1 MSALAIATYLLVALA
16 GLAYLV
22 FFTVITIGGFFDLV
36 YLLKS
41 IRREALDAEDDGRV
55 TRPTPKDKA
64 L

>member
-1 MSALAIATYLLVALA
+1 MSAMAIATYLLVALA

-55 TRPTPKDKA
+55 TRPTTQDEGP
-64 L
+64 

>member
-1 MSALAIATYLLVALA
+1 MSAMAIATYLLVALA

-55 TRPTPKDKA
+55 TRPTAQDEGP
-64 L
+64 

>member
-1 MSALAIATYLLVALA
+1 MSALAIATYVLVALA

-55 TRPTPKDKA
+55 TRPTARDEGP
-64 L
+64 